1 MSGLLCFIKA
11 SPGVLF
17 CILATEPSA
26 CTDERAARQFRPQ
39 SSSVARVGLAEER
52 TEEFP
57 KRARVSQPAC
67 VNRQNSADTDPP
79 RLRKYSWHKRCDQK
93 ELLSRGISLLHWQL
107 GLLRTDSH
115 GEFL

>member
-79 RLRKYSWHKRCDQK
+79 RLGKYSWHKRCDR
-93 ELLSRGISLLHWQL
+93 LSIFPCRSSLLNYHL
-107 GLLRTDSH
+107 IC
-115 GEFL
+115 